1 MSGEEAG
8 KEELLSCLEVQ
19 ASNEFHF
26 MRDKEIQQ
34 LKINLMNSE
43 SRNGALKCELSNNQ
57 RVYEKDLRVMKNSMR
72 RENKLMRKKL
82 HEVEKNYNSVHME
95 LWSTQ
100 RKYYQCQSDVDSLRK
115 RCLDVVETLHE
126 EKDNADF

>member
-1 MSGEEAG
+1 MVKNLGRKSF
-8 KEELLSCLEVQ
+8 CQVEVQ

-34 LKINLMNSE
+34 LKINLVNSE

-57 RVYEKDLRVMKNSMR
+57 WVYEKDLRVMKDSMR
-72 RENKLMRKKL
+72 RENELMRKKL

-100 RKYYQCQSDVDSLRK
+100 RSITNVNQMYIVC
-115 RCLDVVETLHE
+115 
-126 EKDNADF
+126 EKGAQM